1 MKTHYEVIDT
11 TTTNKP
17 NDAIHTEIRLYESSG
32 ESNRV
37 KVTITKNHYDYQSD
51 VVVSA
56 WSVTDGWLTITKHD
70 LSNHSAGKAWT
81 KFHEAN
87 ETLFAKTAEV
97 MFGIAEKFL
106 TF

>member
-1 MKTHYEVIDT
+1 M
-11 TTTNKP
+11 
-17 NDAIHTEIRLYESSG
+17 
-32 ESNRV
+32 
-37 KVTITKNHYDYQSD
+37 
-51 VVVSA
+51 SA

>member
-1 MKTHYEVIDT
+1 MKTNYELIDSNT
-11 TTTNKP
+11 TYKP
-17 NDAIHTEIRLYESSG
+17 NDAIYTEIRARKNG
-32 ESNRV
+32 QRV

-97 MFGIAEKFL
+97 MFGIADKFL